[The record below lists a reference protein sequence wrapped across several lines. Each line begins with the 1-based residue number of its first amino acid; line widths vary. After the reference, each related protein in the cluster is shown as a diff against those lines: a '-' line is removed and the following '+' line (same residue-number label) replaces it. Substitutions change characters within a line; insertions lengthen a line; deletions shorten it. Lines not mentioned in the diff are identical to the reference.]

1 MVDNIDLKTSTLNNN
16 IQCSET
22 RMQQTRAKLSEIDSK
37 SSIWTDY
44 KKYDTNNN
52 GTLTDDNISETE
64 LFKLGQNFGIFSDG
78 KINDIKQQEANDC
91 WLLSSVKALEQTSA
105 GGEAIKNAIDA
116 NHTGTS
122 EDPYEVTI
130 YNTLGEKQTIKIT
143 EEDLN
148 EKGYSK
154 GDFDMNLL
162 EAATEKYFD
171 SEGIAAEDKSQ
182 PDSSISGKS
191 NNIDKYSPGYMLTG
205 KTGTG
210 LTTGEILEKN
220 KEYYKPLTKDGVN
233 EMLTD
238 FANNQKSNTLTF
250 SFKESSLLNK
260 LFSSKNNPEQIPNHV
275 YYVKDVIKDDNGKL
289 SDILYVNPWD
299 TSQVYHKSYDDFCK
313 NIAQIEKFEL

>member
-1 MVDNIDLKTSTLNNN
+1 MVDNIDLKTSNSNNN
-16 IQCSET
+16 IQYSDT
-22 RMQQTRAKLSEIDSK
+22 KMQQTRAKLSEIDSK
-37 SSIWTDY
+37 SSIWNDY
-44 KKYDTNNN
+44 KKYDANNN
-52 GTLTDDNISETE
+52 GTLSDDNISETE

-91 WLLSSVKALEQTSA
+91 WLLSGAKALQQTDNGRA
-105 GGEAIKNAIDA
+105 AIKNAIDA
-116 NHTGTS
+116 NHTGTN

-130 YNTLGEKQTIKIT
+130 YNTRGEQETIKIT

-148 EKGYSK
+148 RKGYSK

-171 SEGIAAEDKSQ
+171 AEGITAEDKSQ
-182 PDSSISGKS
+182 PDRSISGKS
-191 NNIDKYSPGYMLTG
+191 NNIDKYSLGYMLTG

-210 LTTGEILEKN
+210 LTTGEILDKN
-220 KEYYKPLTKDGVN
+220 KEYYKPLTKDSVN
-233 EMLTD
+233 EMLTG
-238 FANNQKSNTLTF
+238 FANNPKSNTLTF

-260 LFSSKNNPEQIPNHV
+260 LFSSKNNPAQIPNHN
-275 YYVKDVIKDDNGKL
+275 YYIKDIIKDSNGKL